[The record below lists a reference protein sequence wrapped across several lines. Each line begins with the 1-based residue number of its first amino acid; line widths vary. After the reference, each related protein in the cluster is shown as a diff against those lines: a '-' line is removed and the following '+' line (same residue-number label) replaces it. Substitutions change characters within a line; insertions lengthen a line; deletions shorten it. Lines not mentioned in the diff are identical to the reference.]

1 MVLFSLIPTSEMDCI
16 VQLKVTDSD
25 LSLGIK
31 SLVDLRAQSSSANR
45 MNLSRAKIG

>member
-1 MVLFSLIPTSEMDCI
+1 MVLFSLIPTSETDCI

-31 SLVDLRAQSSSANR
+31 SLVDLRAQS
-45 MNLSRAKIG
+45 